1 MKRAI
6 KPLIWLVLLA
16 PLPWLVWLGFTGGMG
31 AEPISFMNR
40 YLGDWAIRILILAIA
55 VTPVS
60 QIFRIKSIMR
70 YRRLIG
76 LFCFFYAFLH
86 LTSYVAID
94 QFFDFAAIWDDIIK
108 RNYITVGMVSFV
120 LLTALAVTSPK
131 AMVKKI
137 GGKRWRFLH
146 KAVYIAAPLVAFHFI
161 MMRKG
166 FQLEPLIYAAIIAIL
181 LGFRLFRFLWTVRKR
196 SKNFSFASMNL

>member
-1 MKRAI
+1 MFKNL
-6 KPLIWLVLLA
+6 KPLIWAMMLA
-16 PLPWLVWLGFTGGMG
+16 PLGWLIWLGFNGGMG

-40 YLGDWAIRILILAIA
+40 YLGDWAIRILILSIA

-60 QIFRIKSIMR
+60 QIFKFKSILK

-94 QFFDFAAIWDDIIK
+94 QFFDFKAIWNDIIK

-120 LLTALAVTSPK
+120 ILLALAITSPK
-131 AMVKKI
+131 IMVKKM
-137 GGKRWRFLH
+137 GGKRWRLLH
-146 KAVYIAAPLVAFHFI
+146 KCIYLAAPLVGFHFI

-166 FQLEPLIYAAIIAIL
+166 FQLEPLIYSAVIAGL
-181 LGFRLFRFLWTVRKR
+181 LGFRLIRFLIKTRNT
-196 SKNFSFASMNL
+196 SKDFSFSSLL